1 MAGFLTGIEL
11 ARKVWCYLLFI
22 LRRGIFNSHYCVV
35 LPRKNIGGASAE
47 GVRANKL
54 CEAANFFFAK
64 LKKFAWRANSKKT
77 NKRRIL
83 VLHKNK
89 KPTPKMGS
97 VLKNFLLS

>member
-1 MAGFLTGIEL
+1 LAGFLTCIEL
-11 ARKVWCYLLFI
+11 ARKVWLLFALSI

-64 LKKFAWRANSKKT
+64 LEKFVWRANSKK
-77 NKRRIL
+77 NK
-83 VLHKNK
+83 
-89 KPTPKMGS
+89 
-97 VLKNFLLS
+97 